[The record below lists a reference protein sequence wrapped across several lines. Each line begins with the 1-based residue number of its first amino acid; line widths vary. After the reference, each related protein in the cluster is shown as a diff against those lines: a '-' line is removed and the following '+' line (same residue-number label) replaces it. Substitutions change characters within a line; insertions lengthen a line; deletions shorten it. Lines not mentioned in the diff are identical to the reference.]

1 MEHIMEEAAVI
12 GFSKELFEKERAKET
27 IERYQQQLRMFA
39 QWVGGR
45 AVTKEITVC
54 YKQWLMERYSP
65 ASVNVAL
72 AALNGF
78 FNFMGWQECRVRPV
92 RVQRRNYSEP
102 RRELTRQEYYR
113 LLHAARRKGDLRLF
127 HLLETICSTGI
138 RVSELRF
145 ITVKAVQRGRADICN
160 KGKYRTILLPRRLCE
175 KLLHYCRERGIT
187 HGSVF
192 VTRSGK
198 PLNRSNIWAMMKA
211 LCRKAQV
218 SARKVFPHKSA
229 ASVCPLFL
237 PVPAG
242 SGTPGQ
248 SAGAQQHQHNS
259 YLYKN
264 QWGRASPPDRKT
276 APYIIM

>member
-1 MEHIMEEAAVI
+1 MEHIMEEVAVI

-27 IERYQQQLRMFA
+27 IDRYQQQLRTFA
-39 QWVGGR
+39 QWLGGR

-54 YKQWLMERYSP
+54 YKQWLMKRYSP

-78 FNFMGWQECRVRPV
+78 FDFMGWQECRVHPV

-175 KLLHYCRERGIT
+175 RRRPAHPARPGAQLHRHPR
-187 HGSVF
+187 
-192 VTRSGK
+192 
-198 PLNRSNIWAMMKA
+198 
-211 LCRKAQV
+211 
-218 SARKVFPHKSA
+218 SARQG
-229 ASVCPLFL
+229 
-237 PVPAG
+237 PV
-242 SGTPGQ
+242 
-248 SAGAQQHQHNS
+248 
-259 YLYKN
+259 
-264 QWGRASPPDRKT
+264 
-276 APYIIM
+276 